1 MLFWFQIVFCST
13 QIFDFNCLV
22 DLENSSN
29 YLKTFK
35 NKGLCEN
42 EEIQQ
47 KTQEM
52 TKTVNKYLDENP
64 FDSNFLNDLADFIEE
79 SLNSGYK
86 NVDYDL
92 CDFLSSI
99 NAENNLVPP
108 SCTKSTLITNVCKNQ
123 CCTLEQSIND
133 TKRLKTS
140 FSSRTDTS
148 EYSYLHRFWNNDTNL
163 LSQKNQNDLIQ
174 EQYIYP
180 ENKTFLQKNYNDL
193 VLLDHQTNQKLI
205 NNDINEPNAVQTD
218 A

>member
-1 MLFWFQIVFCST
+1 MLFWLQVVFSST
-13 QIFDFNCLV
+13 PILDFNFLV

-29 YLKTFK
+29 YLKAFE

-52 TKTVNKYLDENP
+52 TKTENEYLDEDQSGFNL
-64 FDSNFLNDLADFIEE
+64 LNDLTGSIEQ

-92 CDFLSSI
+92 CDSLSSTT
-99 NAENNLVPP
+99 AENNLVPP
-108 SCTKSTLITNVCKNQ
+108 SCTKSTLITNKCKNQ
-123 CCTLEQSIND
+123 CCTLEQSIDDTARLKIPNSNEND
-133 TKRLKTS
+133 TAEHSYVNTS
-140 FSSRTDTS
+140 
-148 EYSYLHRFWNNDTNL
+148 WNDDTNL
-163 LSQKNQNDLIQ
+163 LLQKNQNDLMQ
-174 EQYIYP
+174 DQYANS
-180 ENKTFLQKNYNDL
+180 ESNTFLQKNNNDL

>member
-1 MLFWFQIVFCST
+1 
-13 QIFDFNCLV
+13 
-22 DLENSSN
+22 
-29 YLKTFK
+29 
-35 NKGLCEN
+35 
-42 EEIQQ
+42 
-47 KTQEM
+47 M
-52 TKTVNKYLDENP
+52 TKTKDEYLDEDQSGFNL
-64 FDSNFLNDLADFIEE
+64 LNDLTDFINET
-79 SLNSGYK
+79 LNGMYK
-86 NVDYDL
+86 NVDYEL
-92 CDFLSSI
+92 CDSLSSTT
-99 NAENNLVPP
+99 AENNLVLP

-148 EYSYLHRFWNNDTNL
+148 EHSYLNRFWNNDTHL
-163 LSQKNQNDLIQ
+163 LLQKNQNDFMQ

>member
-1 MLFWFQIVFCST
+1 MLFWLQVVFSST
-13 QIFDFNCLV
+13 PILDFNFLV

-29 YLKTFK
+29 YLKAFE

-52 TKTVNKYLDENP
+52 TKTKDEYLDEDQSGFNL
-64 FDSNFLNDLADFIEE
+64 LNDLTDFINET
-79 SLNSGYK
+79 LNGMYK
-86 NVDYDL
+86 NVDYEL
-92 CDFLSSI
+92 CDSLSSTT
-99 NAENNLVPP
+99 AENNLVLP
-108 SCTKSTLITNVCKNQ
+108 SCTRSTLITNVWKNQ

-148 EYSYLHRFWNNDTNL
+148 EYSYLHRFWNNDTHL

-205 NNDINEPNAVQTD
+205 NNDINEPSAVQTD